1 MSYTIA
7 LTPGDGIG
15 PAVVS
20 ATVPILETAA
30 DIGGFDIETRTYE
43 MGAAHYLETGEVMT
57 DETLAALE
65 GHDAI
70 LLGGVG
76 LPEVDNAFVAAEGHH
91 RIRREF
97 DLWNNLRPAYL
108 FDESVCP
115 LKGYERGDIDILWFR
130 ENSEGEYIDAGG
142 RLERG
147 GRTEMAMQCSAYTR
161 TGIERIARAAF
172 DAASERSGVVHNVTK
187 SNVLSYGMRF
197 WDEVLEEVAES
208 YPDVTLEKLYVDA
221 ANLSIVSQPEIYDVV
236 VAPNLFSDILTD
248 ATAGVVGGLGLA
260 PSANLNPDRDVPG
273 MFEPV
278 HGTAPDIAGEGIANP
293 LATVLSAA
301 LLLDDLGEPEAAGAI
316 RSAVEAQLRDDTAP
330 RTPDLGG
337 SATTDAVASDLNGR
351 LGESA

>member
-7 LTPGDGIG
+7 LAPGDGIG

-30 DIGGFDIETRTYE
+30 EVGGFGIETNTYE
-43 MGAAHYLETGEVMT
+43 MGAGHYLETGEVMT
-57 DETLAALE
+57 DETLAALRD
-65 GHDAI
+65 HDAI

-91 RIRREF
+91 RIRREL

-115 LKGYERGDIDILWFR
+115 LKGYGRGDIDILWFR

-147 GRTEMAMQCSAYTR
+147 GKTEMAMQCSAYTR

-172 DAASERSGVVHNVTK
+172 DAASEREGVVHNVTK
-187 SNVLSYGMRF
+187 SNVLSYGMTF
-197 WDEVLEEVAES
+197 WDEVLEEVADS
-208 YPDVTLEKLYVDA
+208 YPDVALEKLYVDA
-221 ANLSIVSQPEIYDVV
+221 ANLSIVSRPEIYDVV

-248 ATAGVVGGLGLA
+248 ATAGVIGGLGLA
-260 PSANLNPDRDVPG
+260 PSANLNPDADVPG

-301 LLLDDLGEPEAAGAI
+301 LLLEDLGEPDAAEAI
-316 RSAVEAQLRDDTAP
+316 RAAVEAQLSDDSAP

-337 SATTDAVASDLNGR
+337 SATTDAVAADLNER
-351 LGESA
+351 LAESI